1 MKRLYD
7 TALSNTRELEVTRA
21 LNQTSLIIC
30 SAASDALLE
39 WAFDLRVKNASTSVP
54 AATAY
59 EATLPGLRSEF
70 TMISLARR
78 QTHVNESTDRR
89 EVAVGD
95 SRRAGA
101 LPATQH
107 PQTSWGFGA
116 PIALRLKAHRTTNG
130 SSASA
135 HD

>member
-1 MKRLYD
+1 MKRLSD
-7 TALSNTRELEVTRA
+7 TALSKTLKLEVTHA

-39 WAFDLRVKNASTSVP
+39 WAFDLKVKNASTNVP

-59 EATLPGLRSEF
+59 EATLAGLRSEF
-70 TMISLARR
+70 TMVSLARR

-95 SRRAGA
+95 SRRAGT
-101 LPATQH
+101 LPVSQH
-107 PQTSWGFGA
+107 PQTAWGYGA
-116 PIALRLKAHRTTNG
+116 PSLCV
-130 SSASA
+130 
-135 HD
+135 